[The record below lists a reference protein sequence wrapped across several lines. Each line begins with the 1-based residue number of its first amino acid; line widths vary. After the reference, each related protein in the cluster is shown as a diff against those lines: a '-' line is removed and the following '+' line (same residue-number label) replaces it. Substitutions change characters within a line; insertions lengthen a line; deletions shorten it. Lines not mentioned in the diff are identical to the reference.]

1 MMVGSYKSQVPG
13 CRWVPS
19 RFLPFSVFPLW
30 PSVSSVVKKF
40 KTSGNAVVLSLPL
53 LILFSSC
60 KQSLVTEDQ
69 LKKYVLDEDHGVRKV
84 VHSGE
89 LKVDAVLRP
98 TDLLVLQELRGNAKD
113 TAALTRLQRKYA
125 GQYYFILNISR
136 DGREVVTPGQ
146 LSYDHF
152 SDVLQNVSFRM
163 GEFVNMT
170 TAKQDTIPLMDFM
183 FNRTFG
189 MGSGSEVLLVFDKK
203 KIRDADWLQINL
215 SELGLGLGLQNF
227 RFRRSDLVEVP
238 HLDFKKLSDRT
249 I

>member
-1 MMVGSYKSQVPG
+1 MKS
-13 CRWVPS
+13 
-19 RFLPFSVFPLW
+19 LSVLAIISF
-30 PSVSSVVKKF
+30 F
-40 KTSGNAVVLSLPL
+40 
-53 LILFSSC
+53 FSSC
-60 KQSLVTEDQ
+60 GSRLVSENE
-69 LKKYVLDEDHGVRKV
+69 LKKYVLDESNGVRKV

-89 LKVDAVLRP
+89 MKVDAILRP
-98 TDLLVLQELRGNAKD
+98 SDLLVLQELRGNAKD
-113 TAALTRLQRKYA
+113 TTALHRLQKKYA

-152 SDVLQNVSFRM
+152 SDVLQNISFRM
-163 GEFVNMT
+163 GEYVNMT
-170 TAKQDTIPLMDFM
+170 TSKQDTIPLMDFM

-203 KIRDADWLQINL
+203 KITDAGWLQINL

-227 RFRRSDLVEVP
+227 RFRRSDLEEVP
-238 HLDFKKLSDRT
+238 HLDFKELSDST